1 MVSTILTFALAVNIC
16 LVSAAP
22 ISRRSLEKRHIF
34 LIAYIGS
41 MIAVAALWFGGWTLY
56 DKVKASNAAKLK
68 AKSQANQNSDLE
80 AGLSTEL
87 VNVQAPEPAKM
98 KGSTSQVCSPTKKFK
113 TQNLHADVRSGPAK
127 MKGSD
132 PKKPKTQNLRADV
145 QSGPAKT
152 RDFNQRKPKTQNS
165 RTGVQS
171 GPGTNQE
178 SGRSGA
184 LNHFLSGSTLR
195 DDYVRPPANIEN
207 S

>member
-22 ISRRSLEKRHIF
+22 ISRRSLEERHKF
-34 LIAYIGS
+34 LLWYFGS
-41 MIAVAALWFGGWTLY
+41 MIAFVILWFGGWTLY

-68 AKSQANQNSDLE
+68 TKTQANQNSDLE

-87 VNVQAPEPAKM
+87 VIVQAPEPAKM
-98 KGSTSQVCSPTKKFK
+98 KGSTSQVYIPTKKFK

-127 MKGSD
+127 SKGSD

-152 RDFNQRKPKTQNS
+152 KDFNPRKPKTQNS
-165 RTGVQS
+165 RAGVQS
-171 GPGTNQE
+171 GPSTNQE
-178 SGRSGA
+178 PGRSGA
-184 LNHFLSGSTLR
+184 LNHFLSGSTLK
-195 DDYVRPPANIEN
+195 DDYDRPPANI
-207 S
+207 